1 MRAGEN
7 LNRALHGLLAD
18 DPSVYVLGEDLLDP
32 YGGAF
37 KITKGL
43 STRFPDRVLTTPLS
57 EGAVVG
63 AASGLALAGGKAV
76 VEIMFADF
84 AALAFDQILNFASKS
99 VTMYGTRVPLPLVI
113 RCPSGGHRG
122 YGPTHS
128 QSPQKHFI
136 GIPGLSL
143 FEMSPFHDNRA
154 VLDRML
160 ALGEPSLLFEDKV
173 LYTRRMFEVDEPF
186 RWDLAGDVA
195 VVRLDSGDSD
205 VLDIPPG
212 DLDYVLIVPGGV
224 AHRAL
229 AAMRSLLLDHDLAGV
244 LMVPSRLYPFD
255 PSALLPVLGRA
266 PLVCVAE
273 DGSAGGTWGGHVAAG
288 LHTRLWGRLARP
300 VKLVNSA
307 DSVIPTAA
315 HLERDVLVQDAT
327 IRRAVLE
334 GPRPAAP
341 ASSPRRPRAGRA
353 ARPRSR
359 HTSRAGPGPSRWC
372 RTTGSRAA
380 GCSRTSRRPRCG
392 GRPGPARGRRAP
404 AAPATP

>member
-1 MRAGEN
+1 MTVGGVPAGRVRVGEN
-7 LNRALHGLLAD
+7 LNRALHGLLED

-43 STRFPDRVLTTPLS
+43 STRFPGRVLTTPLS
-57 EGAVVG
+57 EGAIVG

-84 AALAFDQILNFASKS
+84 VALAFDQILNFAGKS

-160 ALGEPSLLFEDKV
+160 ALGEPCLLFEDKV
-173 LYTRRMFEVDEPF
+173 LYTRWMYEVDELF
-186 RWDLAGDVA
+186 TWELVDDVA
-195 VVRLDSGDSD
+195 VVRLDTGGPGG
-205 VLDIPPG
+205 LDIPSG
-212 DLDYVLIVPGGV
+212 DLDYVLITPGGV

-229 AAMRSLLLDHDLAGV
+229 AAMRTLLLDHDLTGV

-255 PSALLPVLGRA
+255 PSELLPLLGRA

-273 DGSAGGTWGGHVAAG
+273 DGSAGGTWGDHVAAD
-288 LHTRLWGRLARP
+288 LHTRLWGRLRRP
-300 VKLVNSA
+300 VRLVSSA

-315 HLERDVLVQDAT
+315 HLEREVLVQDST

-334 GPRPAAP
+334 GLE
-341 ASSPRRPRAGRA
+341 GLD
-353 ARPRSR
+353 
-359 HTSRAGPGPSRWC
+359 G
-372 RTTGSRAA
+372 
-380 GCSRTSRRPRCG
+380 
-392 GRPGPARGRRAP
+392 
-404 AAPATP
+404 